1 MLEQLVLLTLK
12 DIGKEN
18 GIATQNLHNFYTPSR
33 TRSNIDTDVTVMIA
47 FNDLL
52 IFICLLVVI
61 RREILENKFLSP
73 PSWQKLLPV
82 SFLVRAR
89 KFDF

>member
-18 GIATQNLHNFYTPSR
+18 GTVTQNLHNSYTPSR

-47 FNDLL
+47 LNDLL
-52 IFICLLVVI
+52 IFICLLVVV
-61 RREILENKFLSP
+61 RMEILKNLCGTNPKSCHRLHGRNFS
-73 PSWQKLLPV
+73 
-82 SFLVRAR
+82 R
-89 KFDF
+89 